1 MAKKTNRTRL
11 ISLIHA
17 QKNSAALDDETY
29 RLIIAG
35 ATGKQSC
42 TDCSMQE
49 LKTVFADLNAVL
61 LKQGNQTF
69 SFYPK
74 WENPSLLDAVA
85 ARAKNTL
92 GTEWKN
98 RLNSFV
104 QNKFKKDTYTKCSS
118 NELRSVMAFLTK
130 VERREREAK

>member
-17 QKNSAALDDETY
+17 QKNSAALDVETY
-29 RLIIAG
+29 RLIISG

-42 TDCSMQE
+42 TDCTMQE
-49 LKTVFADLNAVL
+49 LKTIFSDLNEVL
-61 LKQGNQTF
+61 TKQGKQTF
-69 SFYPK
+69 RYYPK
-74 WENPSLLDAVA
+74 WESPSLLDAVV
-85 ARAKNTL
+85 ARAQNTL

-104 QNKFKKDTYTKCSS
+104 QNKFKKNTYTKCSS

-130 VERREREAK
+130 IERREREAK